1 MSLKS
6 TRDPV
11 NILSGP
17 AHSISRNPQVPDGDW
32 PVDLDKLQEMIHI
45 FEDSDLAEIEVE
57 EEGRRI
63 RLRKHKPE
71 TETAVQRALTVNPPP
86 PVAYQVA
93 AFPPQPAVG
102 VVPPEPEPEEDGVTT
117 IDSPM
122 VGVFYAAPAPG
133 KPPFVKQGDKVAKDK
148 ALCIVEAMKL
158 MNEVTAKS
166 AVEIVRV
173 LVENGEPV
181 EFGQPL
187 FSVRPLE

>member
-1 MSLKS
+1 
-6 TRDPV
+6 
-11 NILSGP
+11 
-17 AHSISRNPQVPDGDW
+17 
-32 PVDLDKLQEMIHI
+32 VDLDKLQELIHI

-57 EEGRRI
+57 EDGRRV
-63 RLRKHKPE
+63 RLRKHRPE
-71 TETAVQRALTVNPPP
+71 TETVAQPAITVNPPP
-86 PVAYQVA
+86 PAAYQVA
-93 AFPPQPAVG
+93 APPPQPVVG
-102 VVPPEPEPEEDGVTT
+102 PTPPEPEPEANGVTT

-133 KPPFVKQGDKVAKDK
+133 KPPFVKPGDKVAKDK
-148 ALCIVEAMKL
+148 TLCIVEAMKL